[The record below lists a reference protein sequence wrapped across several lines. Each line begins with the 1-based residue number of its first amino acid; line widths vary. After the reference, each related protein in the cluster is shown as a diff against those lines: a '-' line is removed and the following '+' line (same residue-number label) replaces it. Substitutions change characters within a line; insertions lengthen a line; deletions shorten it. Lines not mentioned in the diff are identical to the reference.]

1 MNPNP
6 DFTPNPHSSLPLPPT
21 LPRWGGTPLSD
32 AIREGH
38 TKVARALKFMGGGLN
53 WTEDKAAGELCE
65 MARAGD
71 IERLQLLLDV
81 GCNVNAADYDAR
93 TCVHLAASVG
103 NLRIVEVLR
112 QHGADVNA
120 KDRYAALPEP
130 NPSPNPFNLHPK
142 S

>member
-6 DFTPNPHSSLPLPPT
+6 DFTPDPHSSLPLPPT

-65 MARAGD
+65 LARAGD

-81 GCNVNAADYDAR
+81 GCNVNAADYDSR
-93 TCVHLAASVG
+93 TCLHLQPHLLTSGIIRASSEHSPLLSG
-103 NLRIVEVLR
+103 RFALFASWRIFS
-112 QHGADVNA
+112 Q
-120 KDRYAALPEP
+120 
-130 NPSPNPFNLHPK
+130 
-142 S
+142 